1 MNMESLA
8 ARGTEEAGESSRR
21 KPTEVM
27 AQEIL
32 CEYKTCKALPEAKV
46 TLPDNCYMENKISF
60 FLPLLQDKTNV
71 ARDKYC
77 NISFNVL
84 LKNKI
89 ILHNS

>member
-1 MNMESLA
+1 MQVENESLA

-32 CEYKTCKALPEAKV
+32 CEYTTCKELPEAKV

-60 FLPLLQDKTNV
+60 SFH
-71 ARDKYC
+71 YC
-77 NISFNVL
+77 ETKQMSFGI
-84 LKNKI
+84 KNAI
-89 ILHNS
+89 